1 MDSDHVRK
9 CSGINQM
16 LTAPE
21 KGAFFIPKNQSN
33 GKETIMKHYFSSLFF
48 IVIAIVATIATVA
61 TGENNFLCTV
71 VFGTFAVGDAWNT
84 TKTLWKRY
92 QAETSY
98 RGKHSRTA

>member
-1 MDSDHVRK
+1 MDSDHE

-16 LTAPE
+16 LTAPD
-21 KGAFFIPKNQSN
+21 KGAFFILKNQSN
-33 GKETIMKHYFSSLFF
+33 GKEIIMKHYFSSLFF
-48 IVIAIVATIATVA
+48 TVIAIVATIATVA

-92 QAETSY
+92 KAETNY
-98 RGKHSRTA
+98 RGKHSRAA

>member
-1 MDSDHVRK
+1 
-9 CSGINQM
+9 
-16 LTAPE
+16 
-21 KGAFFIPKNQSN
+21 
-33 GKETIMKHYFSSLFF
+33 MKHYFSSLFF

-71 VFGTFAVGDAWNT
+71 VSGTFAVGDAWNT

-98 RGKHSRTA
+98 RGKHSRAA

>member
-1 MDSDHVRK
+1 MDSDHE

-33 GKETIMKHYFSSLFF
+33 GKEIIMKHYFSSLFF
-48 IVIAIVATIATVA
+48 TVIAIVATVATVA

-92 QAETSY
+92 KAETNY
-98 RGKHSRTA
+98 RGKHSRAA

>member
-1 MDSDHVRK
+1 MDSDHE

-33 GKETIMKHYFSSLFF
+33 GKEIIMKHYFSSLFF
-48 IVIAIVATIATVA
+48 TVIAIVATIATIA

-92 QAETSY
+92 KAETSY
-98 RGKHSRTA
+98 RGKHSRAA